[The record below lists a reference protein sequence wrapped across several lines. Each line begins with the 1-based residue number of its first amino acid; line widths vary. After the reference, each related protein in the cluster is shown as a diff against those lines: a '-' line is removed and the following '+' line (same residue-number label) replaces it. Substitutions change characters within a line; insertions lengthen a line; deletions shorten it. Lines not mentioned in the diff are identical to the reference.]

1 MLFNP
6 PEISRK
12 KETDQ
17 IEQTGQKSK
26 SSSTT
31 YYGPAT
37 WISQSCSQCIVFSPV
52 QNAKI
57 IIIIITTLQEKRRIS
72 GKHLPPKF
80 QCRRRLLLPR
90 MLLLRRH
97 FYPVT
102 TTFFLCCSVFS
113 LLHHRCI
120 LELLWLS
127 LLKICLKVCLL
138 NSSKK

>member
-17 IEQTGQKSK
+17 IEQTGQKSR

-37 WISQSCSQCIVFSPV
+37 WISQSCSQCIVFTS
-52 QNAKI
+52 AKCLNKNNNNN
-57 IIIIITTLQEKRRIS
+57 TS
-72 GKHLPPKF
+72 GKKENFRKTSATKVSVSSSPFASYASSSTSFLPSYDN
-80 QCRRRLLLPR
+80 LLLVLQRFFSPPSP
-90 MLLLRRH
+90 LH
-97 FYPVT
+97 FEIV
-102 TTFFLCCSVFS
+102 
-113 LLHHRCI
+113 I
-120 LELLWLS
+120 WLS
-127 LLKICLKVCLL
+127 LLEICLKVCLL

>member
-17 IEQTGQKSK
+17 IEQTGQKSR

-37 WISQSCSQCIVFSPV
+37 WISQSCSQCIVFIPV
-52 QNAKI
+52 QNVKII
-57 IIIIITTLQEKRRIS
+57 IIIIITTLEKKRRIS

-80 QCRRRLLLPR
+80 QCRRLLLPR
-90 MLLLRRH
+90 MLLFFDVIFTQLRQ
-97 FYPVT
+97 PSSCVAA
-102 TTFFLCCSVFS
+102 FFLSFITVAFWNCYGSA
-113 LLHHRCI
+113 
-120 LELLWLS
+120 
-127 LLKICLKVCLL
+127 CLKFV
-138 NSSKK
+138 

>member
-17 IEQTGQKSK
+17 IEQTGQKSR

-37 WISQSCSQCIVFSPV
+37 WISQSCSQCIVCSPV
-52 QNAKI
+52 QNAKK
-57 IIIIITTLQEKRRIS
+57 IIITTLEKKRRIS

-80 QCRRRLLLPR
+80 QCRRLLLLR

-102 TTFFLCCSVFS
+102 TTFFLCCSVFFS
-113 LLHHRCI
+113 PPSPLHFGI
-120 LELLWLS
+120 VMAQLA
-127 LLKICLKVCLL
+127 
-138 NSSKK
+138 